1 MSPHR
6 HRDDEVKEHL
16 IWEFKVCNRLGAEE
30 ASVND
35 FREPLA
41 FCDTTQNSPARFLNS
56 TLPPATAYTSN
67 VMDACGI
74 ESNDLCAALHAIA
87 DSSSRSVSRTALAV
101 FVQGTTELGSA
112 VDASALVPHTEAREK
127 QQMGQATGGLEVG
140 TVASRLDGLDVQ
152 GNKYPATQM
161 MRGGGLSPRSMKM
174 QAGKRSRFRP
184 WGYI

>member
-6 HRDDEVKEHL
+6 HRDDEVKEQV
-16 IWEFKVCNRLGAEE
+16 IWEFEVCNHLGVEE

-35 FREPLA
+35 FHEPLA
-41 FCDTTQNSPARFLNS
+41 FCDTTQNSPARFLKS
-56 TLPPATAYTSN
+56 TLPPATAYKSN

-74 ESNDLCAALHAIA
+74 ESNDLCAALHAIT
-87 DSSSRSVSRTALAV
+87 DSSSGSVSRAALAV

-112 VDASALVPHTEAREK
+112 NDASALPPHIEAREK

-140 TVASRLDGLDVQ
+140 TVASRLDALDVQ
-152 GNKYPATQM
+152 GNNCPATQM